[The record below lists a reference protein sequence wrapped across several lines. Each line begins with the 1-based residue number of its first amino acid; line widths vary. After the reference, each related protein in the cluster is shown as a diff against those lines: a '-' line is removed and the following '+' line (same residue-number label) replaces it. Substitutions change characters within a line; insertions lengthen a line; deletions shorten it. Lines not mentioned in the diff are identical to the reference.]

1 MTREAIEKLNE
12 NQLDYCK
19 TLSSFI
25 ATHKKS
31 GKKENLERYTGMLRG
46 YIECLHQMRVLNM
59 VDAKA
64 IYIFF
69 YEEDRSE

>member
-1 MTREAIEKLNE
+1 MSRGVCYLKVAKSKPTTIDSKGEFTMTREAIEKLNE

-46 YIECLHQMRVLNM
+46 YI
-59 VDAKA
+59 
-64 IYIFF
+64 
-69 YEEDRSE
+69 